1 MGFNLMLLLRELVG
15 NFLAVLFWDFC
26 WLPLHRSLRINKKIA
41 SPLKRIVKTRLVSF
55 YVAAVTLSVLWAGCK
70 PIAHDPASNPPKTS
84 KGGSAETL
92 HTDPAARKN
101 GRDISSCPSY
111 ASNAVEHQGG
121 SSPDRSP
128 VVTKTNEMLPDEIPC
143 SPFTPKSAPDT
154 VTQTGVISP
163 DRSPVVTKT
172 DEMLPDEIPWS
183 PFNPKGAP
191 DTAAQKGV
199 ISPDWSPVVTETDEI
214 LIDEIPC
221 SPFKPKNTPDAVAQ
235 TGVISPDELRSVTR
249 NLQRSMEKMSEPD
262 PDESFDRHAL
272 NRPNSTEDWATAEK
286 HLDILGEEL
295 QQAIDEAIQG
305 IESINNNPKQ

>member
-1 MGFNLMLLLRELVG
+1 MGFNLIG

-128 VVTKTNEMLPDEIPC
+128 VVTKT
-143 SPFTPKSAPDT
+143 
-154 VTQTGVISP
+154 
-163 DRSPVVTKT
+163 

-221 SPFKPKNTPDAVAQ
+221 SPFTPKNTPDAVAQ

-286 HLDILGEEL
+286 HLDILGKEL

-305 IESINNNPKQ
+305 IELINNNPKQ